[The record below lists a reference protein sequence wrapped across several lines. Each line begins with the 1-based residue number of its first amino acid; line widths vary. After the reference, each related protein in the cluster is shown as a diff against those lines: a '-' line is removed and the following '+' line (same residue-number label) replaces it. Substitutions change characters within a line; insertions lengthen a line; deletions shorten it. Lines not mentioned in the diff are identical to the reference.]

1 MEGKKIAGQGKKQ
14 EEKLAQGWLKENQ
27 GRSEASF
34 NRNFSY
40 SEFIYI
46 YTIYLKLKRSD
57 GRRMIRKVEP
67 RKDSCGSITDDS
79 KKPLDRKLRR
89 NFSHKMI
96 PSILRGRRAR
106 KKKKEQITTTKGKK
120 ERKKENGTKEG
131 KRGEYLSAFTVGEVA
146 LADRNVT
153 RGRTCKRVIR
163 FSGAGV
169 SLRDSLCGQIWP
181 RSPIVIIF
189 WFSNVCHMAQ
199 LLAGAGPERLPCR
212 LIYRSVQQKIMILQL
227 ESRRGGKT
235 ICDGCTKCCFGRR
248 HSVEAVF
255 GASWILSRRRIHVLC
270 APCRRI

>member
-146 LADRNVT
+146 DRNVT

-255 GASWILSRRRIHVLC
+255 GASWILSPRRIHVLC